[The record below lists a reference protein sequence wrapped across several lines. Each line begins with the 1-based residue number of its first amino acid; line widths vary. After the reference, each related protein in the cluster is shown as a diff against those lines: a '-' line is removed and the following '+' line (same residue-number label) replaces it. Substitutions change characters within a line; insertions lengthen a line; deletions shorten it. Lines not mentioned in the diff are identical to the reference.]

1 MFLKFC
7 GLPPPRRSRSIFQ
20 MKEPTPFHG
29 SQAKKVV
36 GQWAPCAAHF
46 SPHPPSP
53 PGQGWLSLGPFLR
66 ERIFAMTDK
75 PRPQELRPWGEK
87 TS

>member
-46 SPHPPSP
+46 SPHPPLP
-53 PGQGWLSLGPFLR
+53 
-66 ERIFAMTDK
+66 
-75 PRPQELRPWGEK
+75 PRPGLAQSRSLSQRADLCNDG
-87 TS
+87 